1 MSADVPTPITVPG
14 SPVKILPAAWRDFNA
29 LRHLEQVCFPLDAW
43 SVFDLIAVLSFP
55 SVVRLKAVD
64 GDMMVGFI
72 AGDERGSQNLAWIA
86 TLGVLP
92 DYRRQHIGAALL
104 RACEDALT
112 VPRIRLSV
120 RVENAAA
127 LALYKNMGYQRAGI
141 WPKYYQ
147 GGMDAIILEKERS
160 I

>member
-1 MSADVPTPITVPG
+1 M
-14 SPVKILPAAWRDFNA
+14 PATWRDLNA

-43 SVFDLIAVLSFP
+43 TIFDLIGVLSFP

-72 AGDERGSQNLAWIA
+72 AGDERGSKKLAWIA

-92 DYRRQHIGAALL
+92 DYRRQGIGAALL
-104 RACEDALT
+104 RACEDALI
-112 VPRIRLSV
+112 VPLIRLSV
-120 RVENAAA
+120 RAKNVSA
-127 LALYKNMGYQRAGI
+127 LALYQDMGYQRTGL
-141 WPKYYQ
+141 WPGYYQ
-147 GGMDAIILEKERS
+147 GGMDAVILEKQRS